1 MTKAHK
7 TESSDLELDSV
18 ADTFPAGSPTD
29 VLVGSLYRELRR
41 LAAKHLSR
49 ERDDHT
55 WQTTELLH
63 EVYLRLFGQDRT
75 SWESPAHF
83 FAVAS
88 RLMRRILV
96 DHARTRCAQKRGAGQ
111 PPIAWQQDLVAIDEN
126 EASQILAVHEALER
140 LEEVDAVHAEIV
152 LLQFFG
158 GLSQAE
164 IAEAL
169 GVSIPTVRRRWRFA
183 RAWLTRE
190 LNPDL

>member
-1 MTKAHK
+1 MAEPDRAEQLQVK
-7 TESSDLELDSV
+7 TDFDAKEFS
-18 ADTFPAGSPTD
+18 AGSPTD
-29 VLVGSLYRELRR
+29 VLVGSLYGELRR

-75 SWESPAHF
+75 IWESPAHF

-96 DHARTRCAQKRGAGQ
+96 DHARTRCAQKRGSGQ
-111 PPIAWQQDLVAIDEN
+111 APIAWHQDLVAIDEN
-126 EASQILAVHEALER
+126 EASQILAVHDALKR
-140 LEEVDAVHAEIV
+140 LEGVDEVHAEIV

-169 GVSIPTVRRRWRFA
+169 GVSVPTVRRRWRFA

-190 LNPDL
+190 LSSDL